1 MDAGP
6 AILFLQVSLFPVE
19 GRWKW
24 GWECAQP
31 LKTTWWRLMLRMGLP
46 KGFFCSVA
54 LLLPLF
60 RDAQSG
66 CLCEVSPFRAT
77 IEKAVLGQAMGF
89 LPRGIGCGF
98 LGRCESK
105 ESPHQWLWAQWG
117 SIPGCVT
124 HSASQH
130 VWISTPCQLLKLAV
144 NRKRGKIR
152 NGGSEIVEVNESW
165 PLYTCC
171 SPSWVSSGMLKPLV
185 P

>member
-24 GWECAQP
+24 GWECAQQ

-46 KGFFCSVA
+46 KGFFSSVA

-77 IEKAVLGQAMGF
+77 IEKAVLGQAMG
-89 LPRGIGCGF
+89 
-98 LGRCESK
+98 
-105 ESPHQWLWAQWG
+105 
-117 SIPGCVT
+117 
-124 HSASQH
+124 
-130 VWISTPCQLLKLAV
+130 LL
-144 NRKRGKIR
+144 
-152 NGGSEIVEVNESW
+152 
-165 PLYTCC
+165 
-171 SPSWVSSGMLKPLV
+171 PLV
-185 P
+185 LDVGSWGGVRARKVHTSDCGHSGVQYQDVWHIQLPSMYGYRHPANSWNLLSIGKEGK